1 MSIFDKFFTKFA
13 YKFDKGYPDMNNDQD
28 VLLLESLIS
37 EAIGE
42 KFSLEEVATP
52 DTEDL
57 HEIFTAMFVAGHKPD
72 WDSIVDGSYEL
83 PGMLKNSDQHKA
95 LIDRYINKDTS
106 DSKLK
111 RGTGSYFKLYTDAE
125 QIANKL
131 SNNLGYNGP
140 IESERVFADGKKVK
154 ADIII
159 YQGGRNKEG
168 LGVSLKYGEGQ
179 FNNLSPNTV
188 LKSLYSLDDLQ
199 VPTDEKK
206 KVDGILSQ
214 VTKDNKDAEESIN
227 MGAKTYVNF
236 VLDNYQDIEGDNI
249 QTQAYLND
257 KDGRDFKS
265 IIDKV
270 KDSGEISIK
279 KSKQKGL
286 GATEVSAK
294 DITWKQW
301 KGANDDI
308 QKAFSKA
315 YRAQPLSKLSKTDF
329 LPAKA
334 KAINTV
340 MKDYIELKSGIKLN
354 DVIDGKSDEGKK
366 IKEFLAIILG
376 STENSYYYVGEG
388 GKKFTFIPSL
398 KRLDTLE
405 YYIKPKYN
413 ESSGNFIID
422 LTVYGKAPEGEW
434 TELFSTDVNLRFSG
448 NGGQF
453 TSDIQQKA
461 STFNIGKTGDEINI
475 NKLFGFN

>member
-1 MSIFDKFFTKFA
+1 MSVFDKFFERYS
-13 YKFDKGYPDMNNDQD
+13 YKFPKGYPDFTNKQD
-28 VLLLESLIS
+28 ILILENILD
-37 EAIGE
+37 EIGL
-42 KFSLEEVATP
+42 FEVATP

-57 HEIFTAMFVAGHKPD
+57 HEILTAMFVAGHQPD

-83 PGMLKNSDQHKA
+83 PSKLRNKDQHRN
-95 LIDRYINKDTS
+95 LINKYINKDTP

-111 RGTGSYFKLYTDAE
+111 RGTGSYFKLYKDAE
-125 QIANKL
+125 QIADKL
-131 SNNLGYNGP
+131 KNNLGYNGP

-159 YQGGRNKEG
+159 YQPNRDKEG
-168 LGVSLKYGEGQ
+168 LGISLKYGKGQ

-188 LKSLYSLDDLQ
+188 LKSLYRLDDLQ

-236 VLDNYQDIEGDNI
+236 VLDNYQDIKGDGKK
-249 QTQAYLND
+249 TQAYLND

-270 KDSGEISIK
+270 KDSGEISIR
-279 KSKQKGL
+279 KSKQKEL

-301 KGANDDI
+301 KGATDDI

-315 YRAQPLSKLSKTDF
+315 YNAQPLSTLSSTEY
-329 LPAKA
+329 LPKKA

-340 MKDYIELKSGIKLN
+340 MKDYIESQSGIKLN

-366 IKEFLAIILG
+366 IKQFLAVILG
-376 STENSYYYVGEG
+376 STDKSYYYIGDGG
-388 GKKFTFIPSL
+388 GKVTFIPSL
-398 KRLDTLE
+398 ERLDKLE

-422 LTVYGKAPEGEW
+422 LIVYGKAPEGEW

-448 NGGQF
+448 DGGQF
-453 TSDIQQKA
+453 TSDISQKA
-461 STFNIGKTGDEINI
+461 STFSIGKTGDEINI